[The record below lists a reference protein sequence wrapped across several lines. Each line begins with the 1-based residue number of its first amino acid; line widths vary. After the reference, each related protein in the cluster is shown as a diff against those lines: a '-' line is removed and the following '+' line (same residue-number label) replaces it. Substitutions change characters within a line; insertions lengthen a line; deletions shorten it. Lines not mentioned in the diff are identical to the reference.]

1 MAKIKDTAPTEEK
14 AENVIDES
22 ALANSSGDDEAS
34 LSNALMQNPVKLSFI
49 RNLIHI
55 KNRLVIIPMLAF
67 VAAMTFIS
75 FTIPDTVQ
83 ACNAL
88 TSDDYNALLYFI
100 NIVLSVLIILGYM
113 RAIDKKASKKMRII
127 GYVITYV
134 IAAIELFIDIRF
146 MVDIGIERQ
155 LVQPVNSIST
165 AGLPFV
171 NLAYKWTLIHA
182 IILGV
187 ALVLSVLMP
196 LIQPFAKKI
205 RIKVK

>member
-1 MAKIKDTAPTEEK
+1 
-14 AENVIDES
+14 
-22 ALANSSGDDEAS
+22 
-34 LSNALMQNPVKLSFI
+34 
-49 RNLIHI
+49 
-55 KNRLVIIPMLAF
+55 
-67 VAAMTFIS
+67 
-75 FTIPDTVQ
+75 
-83 ACNAL
+83 
-88 TSDDYNALLYFI
+88 
-100 NIVLSVLIILGYM
+100 M